1 MDFFEPQVLFLL
13 LLTKRSGN
21 ERFRKMKKSTG
32 KGKEGVDYPK
42 RTRGSKM
49 AAKLRKKA
57 NAMSEAEIG
66 AHYEKAI
73 AVVYAGRRRQTAS
86 A

>member
-1 MDFFEPQVLFLL
+1 MDFFEPTVLFLL
-13 LLTKRSGN
+13 LITKRFGS
-21 ERFRKMKKSTG
+21 EKVSEMKKSTV
-32 KGKEGVDYPK
+32 KGKVGVEYPK

-73 AVVYAGRRRQTAS
+73 AVVYAGRRRQTAI

>member
-1 MDFFEPQVLFLL
+1 MDFFEPTVLFLL
-13 LLTKRSGN
+13 LITKRFGN
-21 ERFRKMKKSTG
+21 EWSRKMKKSTG
-32 KGKEGVDYPK
+32 KAKEGADYPK
-42 RTRGSKM
+42 KTRGSKM

-73 AVVYAGRRRQTAS
+73 AVVYAGRRRQTAI